1 MPYEK
6 NDIEILTLD
15 FEEITVG
22 QNSTFEHVITEGD
35 VQAFANLTGDFNPLH
50 TDSEFAK
57 TTMFQKQVVHGMLSA
72 SFISTIIGTSL
83 PGSGALWMSQTL
95 EFVKPAF
102 IGDKIS
108 IKAKVKQKSPSTRI
122 VILEVVVYNQ
132 NNELLIRGESSV
144 KLLELTVRDQARMER
159 KKKVVLVLGGSGGIG
174 EVISKQLAIEGYKVV
189 INFHNSENNA
199 NNVVDLINKSGG
211 DSIAIKADVANNQE
225 VAAMFD
231 QIERAFGAVEAVV
244 HCASP
249 NNEPRTI
256 ENLEWVDIQDQIDV
270 NLKGAFN
277 VSKRALPSMI
287 TNNSGVLIFI
297 GTIFTKGVPP
307 TQQARYIVAK
317 AALIAFGKCLAVE
330 YGPSNIRVNTVSP
343 GMTQTRMISNIAEK
357 VKMLTKMQTPL
368 RKLAIPEEIA
378 DTVLFLVSDRSSHI
392 TGQNIHV
399 SGGAVMS

>member
-108 IKAKVKQKSPSTRI
+108 VKAKVKQKSPSTRI
-122 VILEVVVYNQ
+122 VILEVAVYNQ

-189 INFHNSENNA
+189 INFHNSETNA

-211 DSIAIKADVANNQE
+211 DSIAIKADVAINQE

-277 VSKRALPSMI
+277 VSKRA
-287 TNNSGVLIFI
+287 V
-297 GTIFTKGVPP
+297 
-307 TQQARYIVAK
+307 
-317 AALIAFGKCLAVE
+317 
-330 YGPSNIRVNTVSP
+330 
-343 GMTQTRMISNIAEK
+343 
-357 VKMLTKMQTPL
+357 
-368 RKLAIPEEIA
+368 
-378 DTVLFLVSDRSSHI
+378 
-392 TGQNIHV
+392 
-399 SGGAVMS
+399 